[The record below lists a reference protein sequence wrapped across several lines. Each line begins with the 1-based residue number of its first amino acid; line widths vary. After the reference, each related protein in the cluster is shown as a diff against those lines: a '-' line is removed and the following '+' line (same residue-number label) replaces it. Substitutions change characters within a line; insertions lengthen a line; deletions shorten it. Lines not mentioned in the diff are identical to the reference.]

1 MAGQFDGKVAL
12 VTGSGNGIGRATAL
26 AFAREQARVVISD
39 IDVGAGEETVR
50 MIQALGAEATFVKAD
65 VAEESDIRALVEA
78 TVKAYGA
85 LDCAVNNAGIEG
97 DVLPIAE
104 NPVENWERV
113 IRINLT
119 GVWLSMKYEIQQ
131 MLKQGGGAIV
141 NMASIEGLIAFP
153 GASPYVAAKHGVN
166 GITKT
171 AALELMQSNIR
182 VNSVCPGFIDTA
194 MVDRITKPV
203 PEVETAI
210 AMSPSARRGRPEEV
224 AEAVIWLCSYRAPF
238 VSGHTL
244 TVDGAHVVQQP
255 RTALPQYP
263 IHSSP
268 LQTSAGRSS
277 PGTG

>member
-1 MAGQFDGKVAL
+1 MAEQFDGKVAL

-26 AFAREQARVVISD
+26 AFAREKARIVVSD
-39 IDVGAGEETVR
+39 IDAEAGEETVR
-50 MIQALGAEATFVKAD
+50 MIQGLGSEAIFVKAD
-65 VAEESDIRALVEA
+65 VGEESDIRALVEA
-78 TVKAYGA
+78 AVKAYGA

-97 DVLPIAE
+97 EVLPIAD

-113 IRINLT
+113 LRINLT
-119 GVWLSMKYEIQQ
+119 GVWLSMKYEIRQ

-171 AALELMQSNIR
+171 AALELMQANIR

-194 MVDRITKPV
+194 MVDRIKTPV
-203 PEVETAI
+203 PELEAVI
-210 AMSPSARRGRPEEV
+210 SMSPAGRKGRPDEI
-224 AEAVIWLCSYRAPF
+224 AEAVIWLCSDKASF

-244 TVDGAHVVQQP
+244 TVDGAYVVQ
-255 RTALPQYP
+255 
-263 IHSSP
+263 
-268 LQTSAGRSS
+268 
-277 PGTG
+277 

>member
-26 AFAREQARVVISD
+26 AFAREKARIVVSD
-39 IDVGAGEETVR
+39 IDVEAGEETVR
-50 MIQALGAEATFVKAD
+50 MIQALGAEAAFVKAD
-65 VAEESDIRALVEA
+65 VAEESDIKALVEA
-78 TVKAYGA
+78 SVKAYGS

-97 DVLPIAE
+97 DILPIAE

-194 MVDRITKPV
+194 MVDRLVTPV
-203 PEVETAI
+203 PEIEDVI
-210 AMSPSARRGRPEEV
+210 AMSPAARRGRPEEI
-224 AEAVIWLCSYRAPF
+224 AEAVIWLCSDRASF
-238 VSGHTL
+238 VSGHTMA
-244 TVDGAHVVQQP
+244 VDGGYVVQ
-255 RTALPQYP
+255 
-263 IHSSP
+263 
-268 LQTSAGRSS
+268 
-277 PGTG
+277 

>member
-1 MAGQFDGKVAL
+1 VAL

-26 AFAREQARVVISD
+26 AFAREKARIVVSD
-39 IDVGAGEETVR
+39 IDVGAAEETVR

-65 VAEESDIRALVEA
+65 VARESDIRALVED

-97 DVLPIAE
+97 DILPLAE

-166 GITKT
+166 GITK
-171 AALELMQSNIR
+171 SNIR

-194 MVDRITKPV
+194 MVDRIVKPV

-224 AEAVIWLCSYRAPF
+224 AEAVLWLCSDRASF
-238 VSGHTL
+238 VSGHTMA
-244 TVDGAHVVQQP
+244 VDGAYVVQ
-255 RTALPQYP
+255 
-263 IHSSP
+263 
-268 LQTSAGRSS
+268 
-277 PGTG
+277 